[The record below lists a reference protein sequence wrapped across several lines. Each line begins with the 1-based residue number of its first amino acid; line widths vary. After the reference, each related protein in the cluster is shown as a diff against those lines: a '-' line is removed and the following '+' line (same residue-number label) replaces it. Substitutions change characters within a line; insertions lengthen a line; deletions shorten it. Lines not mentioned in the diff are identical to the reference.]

1 MFGQLKLIL
10 IGIMLIGA
18 TGGIAYV
25 YKLKADNAV
34 LKENQIK
41 LEEAVEEQ
49 QQVIAQQKE
58 DFDKILQTNKEL
70 NNLTQV
76 LQQDL
81 DRLDDKFNKTN
92 ASGKKRDIG
101 DLANARPEAIERIIN
116 RATGNAIRCVEI
128 AMGSPLTEKEIN
140 ATKKSEI
147 NSECPSIANP
157 SYVPHN

>member
-1 MFGQLKLIL
+1 
-10 IGIMLIGA
+10 MLISA

-41 LEEAVEEQ
+41 LEEAVNEQ

-101 DLANARPEAIERIIN
+101 DLANARPSSVEKIIN
-116 RATGNAIRCVEI
+116 RATVNAIRCVEI

>member
-10 IGIMLIGA
+10 IGITLLGA
-18 TGGIAYV
+18 TGGVAYV
-25 YKLKADNAV
+25 YKLKADNAI

-41 LEEAVEEQ
+41 LEEAVNEQ
-49 QQVIAQQKE
+49 QQVIAQQKQ
-58 DFDKILQTNKEL
+58 DFESILQANKEL
-70 NNLTQV
+70 NELNASLNKEV
-76 LQQDL
+76 KA
-81 DRLDDKFNKTN
+81 LDDKFNKTN

-101 DLANARPEAIERIIN
+101 DLANAKPKLIEKIIN
-116 RATGNAIRCVEI
+116 RATDNANRCIEI

-157 SYVPHN
+157 SYVPY